1 MATVASLLVRLG
13 LDSKR
18 FDKGVKRAARGLDNL
33 IKRFDRVGD
42 IGKMTAI
49 ATAVSAL
56 TSLTAAAGPAAGA
69 VLALPAAALVAG
81 TGVSTLA
88 ASLSGMGDALTATA
102 TVTTHL
108 NVLAERLGALIAA
121 QQTHATRPVRV
132 LFVCG
137 HNSGRSQIA
146 DALLTHRATEPIT
159 VSSAGTD
166 PASELEPHLAEI
178 LAEVGVD
185 LGRAY
190 PKPLTEEVVEAAD
203 FVITLGCGDACPVVP
218 GRRYL
223 DWPTPDPHGASPS
236 ELRRIRDVID
246 THVSDLL
253 SLIAAP
259 TSVPTTVDPK

>member
-1 MATVASLLVRLG
+1 MTTPDPQPFLHERTGLGATRL
-13 LDSKR
+13 
-18 FDKGVKRAARGLDNL
+18 AARHRGHFSEETVRAL
-33 IKRFDRVGD
+33 IADSYQR
-42 IGKMTAI
+42 
-49 ATAVSAL
+49 
-56 TSLTAAAGPAAGA
+56 
-69 VLALPAAALVAG
+69 LAL
-81 TGVSTLA
+81 
-88 ASLSGMGDALTATA
+88 TA

-108 NVLAERLGALIAA
+108 NVLAEHLTAERLDALVAV
-121 QQTHATRPVRV
+121 QQTPTARPVRV

-146 DALLTHRATEPIT
+146 AALLTHRASEPIT

-166 PASELEPHLAEI
+166 PASELEPHLGEI

-185 LGRAY
+185 LGQAY

-236 ELRRIRDVID
+236 ELRRIRDAID

-259 TSVPTTVDPK
+259 TPTPTTVNPK